1 MNPVMVFETNAWKLV
16 LLVALMTTIVMSLCW
31 KAPRRTVP
39 RGELHGLAFAG
50 LCLYLVGG
58 IALMAH
64 HGDVAGLVFA
74 GGIALCALA
83 VWLSRGVDSEGPPPD
98 DEEPVD
104 EPTPPDP
111 DGLPALDWDEFER
124 AFQAY
129 AARDR
134 AGTA

>member
-1 MNPVMVFETNAWKLV
+1 
-16 LLVALMTTIVMSLCW
+16 MSLCW
-31 KAPRRTVP
+31 SAPRRKVP
-39 RGELHGLAFAG
+39 RSDLHQLALAG

-58 IALMAH
+58 FALFLH
-64 HGDVAGLVFA
+64 HQDLAGLVFA
-74 GGIALCALA
+74 AGIVTCALA

-98 DEEPVD
+98 DEEPAD

-111 DGLPALDWDEFER
+111 DGLHELDWDEFER